1 MLFGTIYSDSW
12 FGNTNE
18 GNGWGSIYP
27 FDADGSHLTVDTTL
41 FTSDSSTLTVDATV
55 Y

>member
-1 MLFGTIYSDSW
+1 MEKYIAKVGLEIQMKR
-12 FGNTNE
+12 
-18 GNGWGSIYP
+18 NGWGYIYP

-41 FTSDSSTLTVDATV
+41 FTADSSTLTVDATV